1 MLEVIEKDYIK
12 TARSKGLSEKVVVIK
27 HALRNAMVPV
37 ITVIGTQ
44 LGYLLGGTVLTE
56 TTFSW
61 PGLGRLVVDAVRAR
75 DFPLIQGTVIFLA
88 VIFIIINLLVDLGY
102 GFLDPRIRYD

>member
-1 MLEVIEKDYIK
+1 MSRRAESDIIFVI
-12 TARSKGLSEKVVVIK
+12 
-27 HALRNAMVPV
+27 PV

-61 PGLGRLVVDAVRAR
+61 PGVGRMAVDAVQSR
-75 DFPLIQGTVIFLA
+75 DFPMIQGTVLFMAI
-88 VIFIIINLLVDLGY
+88 IFIAINLIVDLSY
-102 GFLDPRIRYD
+102 GWFDPRIRYE